1 MSLKKYATI
10 FAISSLVLGNAL
22 TASAQTTSTATSSLE
37 TLIQTLQ
44 NQITTLKSQLDTLN
58 QAQTQVKTTTSGI
71 TDTLKLISQLREGA
85 SGEDVKLLQE
95 ILAADSNVYP
105 EGLVTGYFGKLTAKA
120 VKRFQEKNGLE
131 QAGQVGPKTLAK
143 LNEALEKNPLVKD
156 ASDNKTHCAIVP
168 PGHLIAPGWLGKQN
182 GVKPVVPVC
191 QTIPHGIAIKLGL
204 STSTATSTPDT
215 TPPTLSGVSATNIT
229 SSSVQITWSTNEAAT
244 SKVSY
249 STSTPVDTVNAPTV
263 NDSTLV
269 LSHGLAIPNLAA
281 STTYYYVVSSRDAA
295 GNTATSS
302 GFSFVTAGQ

>member
-10 FAISSLVLGNAL
+10 FAIFSLVLGNAL
-22 TASAQTTSTATSSLE
+22 AASAQTTSTTTSSLE

-44 NQITTLKSQLDTLN
+44 NQVTTLKSQLDTLN
-58 QAQTQVKTTTSGI
+58 QARTQVKTTTSGI
-71 TDTLKLISQLREGA
+71 KDTLKLISQLREGA

-95 ILAADSNVYP
+95 ILAADPNVYP

-120 VKRFQEKNGLE
+120 IKRFQEKNGLE
-131 QAGQVGPKTLAK
+131 QVGQVGPKTLAK
-143 LNEALEKNPLVKD
+143 LNEALEKNPLMKD
-156 ASDNKTHCAIVP
+156 TSDNKTHCAIVP
-168 PGHLIAPGWLGKQN
+168 PGHLIAPGWLRKQN

-191 QTIPHGIAIKLGL
+191 QTIPPGIAIKLGL

-229 SSSVQITWSTNEAAT
+229 SSSAQIIWSTNEAAT

-263 NDSTLV
+263 NDGTLV
-269 LSHGLAIPNLAA
+269 LSHGLAIPNLAT
-281 STTYYYVVSSRDAA
+281 STTYYYVVSSKDAA
-295 GNTATSS
+295 GNTTTSS